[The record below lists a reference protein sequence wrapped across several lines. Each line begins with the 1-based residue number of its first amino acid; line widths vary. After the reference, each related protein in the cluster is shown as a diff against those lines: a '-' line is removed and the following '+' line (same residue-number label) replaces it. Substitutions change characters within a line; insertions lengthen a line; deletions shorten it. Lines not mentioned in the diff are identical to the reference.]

1 MADTLVI
8 NEIFHSIQ
16 GESSY
21 AGLPCVFV
29 RLTACNLR
37 CSWCDTTYSFHE
49 GTPMTLGDII
59 VRVLEYDCPLVEITG
74 GEPLLQPNV
83 FPLMA
88 RLCDLGKRVLLETS
102 GSLNVSRVDPRVVKI
117 MDLKCPGSGE
127 CDRNLYEN
135 IRFLNKK
142 DEIKF
147 VIADR
152 ADYDWAKRTM
162 AEHQLPSLCT
172 VLFSPVWGV
181 AAAVPSGT
189 PGAAGTTATAP
200 ATLKNLAEWVLADKL
215 PVRVQTQ
222 LHKHIWGA
230 DARGI

>member
-1 MADTLVI
+1 VADTLVI

-37 CSWCDTTYSFHE
+37 CSWCDTSYSFHE
-49 GTPMTLGDII
+49 GGPMSVGDVI
-59 VRVLEYDCPLVEITG
+59 VKVLEFDCPLVQVTG

-83 FPLMA
+83 FPLMT

-102 GSLNVSRVDPRVVKI
+102 GSLDVSRVDPRVVKI

-127 CDRNLYEN
+127 QDRNRYEN
-135 IRFLNKK
+135 LQWMDKK
-142 DEIKF
+142 DELKF

-152 ADYDWAKRTM
+152 ADYEWAREQVMTR
-162 AEHQLPSLCT
+162 QLHGVCA
-172 VLFSPVWGV
+172 VLFAPVWEKL
-181 AAAVPSGT
+181 PLREL
-189 PGAAGTTATAP
+189 AG
-200 ATLKNLAEWVLADKL
+200 WILADKL
-215 PVRVQTQ
+215 PVRLQTQ
-222 LHKHIWGA
+222 WHKIIWGPN
-230 DARGI
+230 ARGV

>member
-37 CSWCDTTYSFHE
+37 CTWCDTKYSFHE
-49 GTPMTLGDII
+49 GVPMKLADII
-59 VRVLEYDCPLVEITG
+59 VKVLEYNCPLVEITG

-83 FPLMA
+83 FPLMT

-102 GSLNVSRVDPRVVKI
+102 GSVDVAAVDPRVVKV
-117 MDLKCPGSGE
+117 MDLKCPSSGE
-127 CDRNLYEN
+127 AAKNLYTN
-135 IRFLNKK
+135 LRHLDKK
-142 DEIKF
+142 DEVKF

-152 ADYDWAKRTM
+152 ADYDWAKRVL
-162 AEHQLPSLCT
+162 AEHHVTGT
-172 VLFSPVWGV
+172 VLFAPVWEQL
-181 AAAVPSGT
+181 PLKDL
-189 PGAAGTTATAP
+189 AG
-200 ATLKNLAEWVLADKL
+200 WILADKL
-215 PVRVQTQ
+215 PVRLQTQ
-222 LHKHIWGA
+222 WHKIIWGA
-230 DARGI
+230 ETKGV

>member
-1 MADTLVI
+1 VADTLVI

-49 GTPMTLGDII
+49 GNPMPLSDVI
-59 VRVLEYDCPLVEITG
+59 VKVLEFDCPLVQITG

-83 FPLMA
+83 FPLMT

-102 GSLNVSRVDPRVVKI
+102 GSLDVSRVDPRVVKI

-127 CDRNLYEN
+127 QDRNRYEN
-135 IRFLNKK
+135 LQWMDKK
-142 DEIKF
+142 DELKF

-152 ADYDWAKRTM
+152 ADYEWARDQVRTR
-162 AEHQLPSLCT
+162 QLHGVCA
-172 VLFSPVWGV
+172 VLFAPVWEKV
-181 AAAVPSGT
+181 
-189 PGAAGTTATAP
+189 
-200 ATLKNLAEWVLADKL
+200 TLQALAEWILKDHL
-215 PVRVQTQ
+215 PVRLQTQ
-222 LHKHIWGA
+222 WHKIIWGPH
-230 DARGI
+230 ARGV

>member
-49 GTPMTLGDII
+49 GNPMPLSDVI
-59 VRVLEYDCPLVEITG
+59 VKVLEFDCPLVQITG

-83 FPLMA
+83 FPLMT

-102 GSLNVSRVDPRVVKI
+102 GSLDVSRVDPRVVKI

-127 CDRNLYEN
+127 QDRNRYEN
-135 IRFLNKK
+135 LQWMDKK
-142 DEIKF
+142 DELKF

-152 ADYDWAKRTM
+152 ADYEWARDQVRTR
-162 AEHQLPSLCT
+162 QLHGVCA
-172 VLFSPVWGV
+172 VLFAPVWEKV
-181 AAAVPSGT
+181 
-189 PGAAGTTATAP
+189 
-200 ATLKNLAEWVLADKL
+200 TLQALAEWILKDHL
-215 PVRVQTQ
+215 PVRLQTQ
-222 LHKHIWGA
+222 WHKIIWGPH
-230 DARGI
+230 ARGV